1 MLTSPLAG
9 TAGVLVAMG
18 LLAIPLHRLTSQTS
32 ATPPQPTAAPASD
45 AKAAIPALLRL
56 KLLTPVPVF
65 RLKTPDGT
73 TLLDLAALPAGESE
87 HDTAIHL
94 VDGHLELLVEADLGP
109 AEAETAVFLTVM
121 PDGMEDRTRYLIGSG
136 GQSELLRFEW
146 QHGGP

>member
-32 ATPPQPTAAPASD
+32 ATPPERTAAPMAE
-45 AKAAIPALLRL
+45 AKAGIPALLRL
-56 KLLTPVPVF
+56 KLLAPVPSF

-87 HDTAIHL
+87 HDTVIILAG
-94 VDGHLELLVEADLGP
+94 GHLELLVEADLGP
-109 AEAETAVFLTVM
+109 AAADTAVFLTVM
-121 PDGMEDRTRYLIGSG
+121 PDGMDAQTRYLIGSG
-136 GQSELLRFEW
+136 EQTEALRFEW
-146 QHGGP
+146 QDGGP